1 MSKELEALQK
11 LRDLVEN
18 LTRIDYMP
26 TDLRNEVKELLI
38 ESYENSNGYFS
49 QIAEALNELEDAK
62 HNYEA
67 MVEKFNNV
75 VAYATKIQKELNEL
89 NKRNEPMKVL
99 AEKHYVGFGYF
110 KCPKCGVTISPLKI
124 GEARY
129 NYCPDCGKALDWSDE
144 K

>member
-26 TDLRNEVKELLI
+26 TELRNEVKELLI
-38 ESYENSNGYFS
+38 NSYANSNGYFS

-89 NKRNEPMKVL
+89 NKRNEPMKPI
-99 AEKHYVGFGYF
+99 KQNDSFGL
-110 KCPKCGVTISPLKI
+110 CPICKTDLGRT
-124 GEARY
+124 
-129 NYCPDCGKALDWSDE
+129 NYCETCGQRLDWSD

>member
-18 LTRIDYMP
+18 LTRIDYVP

-89 NKRNEPMKVL
+89 NKRNEPMRPNYDRV
-99 AEKHYVGFGYF
+99 VRR
-110 KCPKCGVTISPLKI
+110 I
-124 GEARY
+124 GNKRSA
-129 NYCPDCGKALDWSDE
+129 
-144 K
+144 